1 MNSTTD
7 FVKLRRKAGR
17 VIAQMCKIVKIFWL
31 NQQQNGF
38 LPPPLLPG
46 NQGQS
51 GILPPPLPLGQL
63 PGQSLL
69 PPPPQLIPG
78 IGSNKQNAGLIPPP
92 ALPKDNIIPAAK
104 NQNRAPPV
112 ISSNDSVQAP
122 PLLVSGDSGNM
133 PPVSNQNAAGNIETP
148 PPLALW
154 LQMQRENTQPPLLRG
169 QKEMVEPPKLRN
181 NGIEVPPKFQTGNSC
196 VANGQ
201 SRAHRNLNV
210 DDLHAPPTKPS
221 PNMLEPVPD
230 FRTPPSP
237 FGKP

>member
-17 VIAQMCKIVKIFWL
+17 VIAQMCKRVKIFWL
-31 NQQQNGF
+31 NQQQNGL

-46 NQGQS
+46 NQGLN

-78 IGSNKQNAGLIPPP
+78 TGSNKQNAGLIPPP
-92 ALPKDNIIPAAK
+92 ALPKDNVIPAAQ

-112 ISSNDSVQAP
+112 ISSKYSVQAP

-133 PPVSNQNAAGNIETP
+133 PPVSNQNAASNIETP

-154 LQMQRENTQPPLLRG
+154 LQMQRYRCNVKIRSHRCYVDKGKWLSHLNYPTELRSLQNFRLVIVVWQMGSQEHTEILMWMIYMLHQP
-169 QKEMVEPPKLRN
+169 
-181 NGIEVPPKFQTGNSC
+181 S
-196 VANGQ
+196 
-201 SRAHRNLNV
+201 HRQIC
-210 DDLHAPPTKPS
+210 
-221 PNMLEPVPD
+221 
-230 FRTPPSP
+230 
-237 FGKP
+237 